1 MSNVCPYTRR
11 ALELRAAEYYTSIRK
26 PEQEWRSIEDLAP
39 QLTEFEHRVQGGDSD
54 TACILLNEVDYD
66 YLFRWGNYSRL
77 LQLRKQLNGRLR
89 DVRLQAM
96 NQDGLGFVLLAL
108 GQIREAIALHEDSLA
123 LAEQIGDPQLVC
135 QVLNHLGTAY
145 RDLGEATRAIRLYEE
160 ALKIAQDLHF
170 RDREGTI
177 LGNLGNAYH
186 NLGDFEQAIGFY
198 GQSLSIYREL
208 GNRRREGA
216 ELSNLANTYR
226 AMKQHSTALR
236 HYETALAIAQEI
248 NDALSESET
257 LGGLGVV
264 YRELGQ
270 FESARD
276 LSEKA
281 LAIARAISA
290 RRYEGLNLGRLG
302 IINQCLGQYATAQ
315 AYYEQAHSIA
325 SEIEDVR
332 YVRAWSHYLG
342 TLYRALGDF
351 DKAVVHHRQALP
363 EGYEGEDR
371 SGKGIHLLGLGKAL
385 LAQDQFAEAQLC
397 FEEAY
402 THNKAVQHQVRLVQG
417 VTCLHIQHK
426 VCAEYFRTAVDRCR
440 EMLKAGD
447 LYEIHYTLAI
457 SLVGQ
462 AICDPR
468 WIDAAQRDDLL
479 ALALT
484 EYRRALGITAAT
496 GVVRDALRDL
506 ELIRTV
512 GIEGLEPVFALL
524 EQALNRDM
532 PATKGDSDLSTV

>member
-1 MSNVCPYTRR
+1 M
-11 ALELRAAEYYTSIRK
+11 ELRAAEYYASIRK
-26 PEQEWRSIEDLAP
+26 PEQEWRSIEDLTP
-39 QLTEFEHRVQGGDSD
+39 QLTEFEHRVQGGDHD
-54 TACILLNEVDYD
+54 AACILLNWIDYE
-66 YLFRWGNYSRL
+66 YLFRWGNYNWL
-77 LQLRKQLNGRLR
+77 LQLRKQLNGRLH
-89 DVRLQAM
+89 DVLLQAM

-160 ALKIAQDLHF
+160 ALKIAQDLYF

-226 AMKQHSTALR
+226 AMKQCHTALR

-315 AYYEQAHSIA
+315 AYYAQAHSIA

-385 LAQDQFAEAQLC
+385 LAQGQFAEARLC

-402 THNKAVQHQVRLVQG
+402 THNTAIRHQVRLMQG
-417 VTCLHIQHK
+417 VTCLHIRHTA
-426 VCAEYFRTAVDRCR
+426 CAEYFRTAVDHCR
-440 EMLKAGD
+440 EMLQAGD
-447 LYEIHYTLAI
+447 LYETHYTLAI

-462 AICDPR
+462 AVCDPH
-468 WIDAAQRDDLL
+468 WDDATQRADLL

-484 EYRRALGITAAT
+484 EYRRALGITAAP

-506 ELIRTV
+506 ELIRAAGV
-512 GIEGLEPVFALL
+512 EGVEPAFALL
-524 EQALNRDM
+524 EQALKRDT
-532 PATKGDSDLSTV
+532 PATKGGSDLSTV